1 MKEIKKILIDLVN
14 LSGQFTI
21 LTFSISSKQGKPKH
35 V

>member
-1 MKEIKKILIDLVN
+1 MKEINKILIDLVN

-21 LTFSISSKQGKPKH
+21 LTFSNLSKQGKPKH